1 MLGNVAW
8 WATYK
13 QLLTYHVFFTSKG
26 LFWFLDVTNFID
38 VVISDIDKQL
48 LATDKNTV
56 PINIANQ

>member
-1 MLGNVAW
+1 MMSYILTTFNLPRIL
-8 WATYK
+8 YLK
-13 QLLTYHVFFTSKG
+13 RSLLVFRFVHYH
-26 LFWFLDVTNFID
+26 VTNFID